1 MKKFSIALTA
11 ILLVFLLVFSVSAE
25 FIGTSKNL
33 AVERPYMQ
41 SENLALQYDSKAT
54 DGKTHSVHRFK
65 KRQGDFITVD
75 LGKEQTLNHIILK
88 EKGLNVKRFSL
99 SASTD
104 GEQFQEFYKGDKIEF
119 HRLCTFQDV
128 TARYIKLT
136 VLESDLPAK
145 LREIEIYNEQP
156 EKREAFDVSAYST
169 VHGEI
174 YNIID
179 DETIPEE
186 EKDAKIQKLLQKEYF
201 STVTEYILIG
211 CISFDENGIVSPIG
225 WDKKERDEEKY
236 FGRMMK
242 NLHALLDETNTEITA
257 TILNPWGEGANAKM
271 MKAITE
277 NRDTLMDNMIAFCN
291 RYEIDN
297 IDLDW
302 EFPLSKEEFD
312 AYNPFLQDFKAK
324 MQTEMWNK
332 KDAKL
337 SIAVA
342 TWALQY
348 TPETIACL
356 DAVNVMG
363 YDILDQDGYHSSFF
377 SSCVQAANYI
387 EHEGFPKEK
396 IRIGFPFYGTCIRK
410 NMEQYGYNSI
420 PRETIDPFENLYT
433 LPHSKTKEDRLV
445 YFNSA
450 SVIRD
455 KTAYAYLNG
464 YKGVM
469 IFSLYCDIPCED
481 SLSLTSAIQDYLK
494 EARA

>member
-1 MKKFSIALTA
+1 MKKCSITVIS

-25 FIGTSKNL
+25 YIGTNKKL

-41 SENLALQYDSKAT
+41 SENLALRFSSKAT
-54 DGKTHSVHRFK
+54 DGNPHSVLRFK
-65 KRQGDFITVD
+65 QKQGDSVLLD
-75 LGKEQTLNHIILK
+75 LGKSETFNHIILK
-88 EKGLNVKRFSL
+88 EKGLNVKRFVL
-99 SASTD
+99 SASED
-104 GEQFQEFYKGDKIEF
+104 GENFKEFYRGDKIEF
-119 HRLCTFQDV
+119 HRLCTFESV
-128 TARYIKLT
+128 TARYVKLT
-136 VLESDLPAK
+136 VLESDLCPK
-145 LREIEIYNEQP
+145 IREIEIYNEQP
-156 EKREAFDVSAYST
+156 EPREDFDVSAYST
-169 VHGEI
+169 LHGEI
-174 YNIID
+174 YKVID
-179 DETIPEE
+179 DETIPES
-186 EKDAKIQKLLQKEYF
+186 EKDAKIQSLLQKDYF
-201 STVTEYILIG
+201 KTVTEYILIG
-211 CISFDENGIVSPIG
+211 CISFDENGVVAPIG
-225 WDKKERDEEKY
+225 WDKKARDEEKY

-242 NLHALLDETNTEITA
+242 NLHAVLDGTGTKITA
-257 TILNPWGEGANAKM
+257 TILNPWGEGANEKM

-277 NRDTLMDNMIAFCN
+277 NREALMENMIAFCN

-302 EFPLSKEEFD
+302 EFPLSQAEFD
-312 AYNPFLQDFKAK
+312 AYNPFLQDFKTK

-332 KDAKL
+332 TDAKL

-342 TWALQY
+342 TWALRY

-396 IRIGFPFYGTCIRK
+396 IRIGFPFYGTYIHK
-410 NMEQYGYNSI
+410 NMEQYGYNTV
-420 PRETIDPFENLYT
+420 PQAEIDRFENLYT
-433 LPHSKTKEDRLV
+433 LPHNKTKEDRTV

-469 IFSLYCDIPCED
+469 IFSLYCDIPYED
-481 SLSLTSAIQDYLK
+481 NLSLTSAVESYVK
-494 EARA
+494 EATA